1 MKKSI
6 KIGFPIICVG
16 IIAVTFG
23 MMADIKNKANES
35 DSIQNEVSHLKNEV
49 DNSIENNNIIEND
62 EQTDL
67 ENETYYD
74 GNSERAILLLE
85 DKIDDNNVYFT
96 SEGIEEGRY
105 IVAVRNKETTIAEKY
120 YIVDLEKEEVEVYY

>member
-49 DNSIENNNIIEND
+49 DNFIENNNIIEND

-96 SEGIEEGRY
+96 SEGEENGRY

-120 YIVDLEKEEVEVYY
+120 YIIDLQTEEIEIYY